1 MEVMFK
7 HDSSISFIQSTI
19 IYWDSALRLVEYAQR
34 SMVQVPILETLM
46 VWQKQTCKQMR
57 NSIVSTGRDM
67 RIKCHKSLWH
77 GVINCLGI
85 DQKVS

>member
-1 MEVMFK
+1 MTVPF
-7 HDSSISFIQSTI
+7 HLFSLQSFIGTLPCAWLDMHRDQW
-19 IYWDSALRLVEYAQR
+19 YR
-34 SMVQVPILETLM
+34 VPILETLM